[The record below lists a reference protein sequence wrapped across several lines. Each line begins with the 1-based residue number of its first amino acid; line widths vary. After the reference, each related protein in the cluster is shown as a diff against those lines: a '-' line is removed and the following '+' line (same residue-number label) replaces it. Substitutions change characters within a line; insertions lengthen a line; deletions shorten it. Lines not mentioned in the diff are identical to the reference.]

1 LRQRSAE
8 LFEADQLR
16 SGGNAYSA
24 KAEIDG
30 ADADFN
36 EAKAAHKVIVLH
48 HGCGA
53 PQAFP
58 PSPNLITVAQA
69 NQSRLTSAENASMLT
84 RRTIVAGC
92 GIAAAAPLVPAA
104 RAQVVRKPVHIIVG
118 FPAGGGT
125 DVIARI
131 LAERLRGAY
140 AATVIV
146 ENKPGGAARV
156 AIDAIKSAEPDGSEI
171 LFTPDFPI
179 TIYPHSFRSLSYDP
193 LRDLVPVAPVASGPL
208 TYNIGPAV
216 PDRVTSLAAF
226 VEWCKANPDKALYAT
241 TAAGGTP
248 HFIGVMFAAAAGL
261 KMTPVH
267 YRGGAPALQDLVGGH
282 VPASINPMSE
292 ALPLA
297 NSGRLR
303 ILAVS
308 STRRSQFVPDVPT
321 IRQAGYDVVVDTWL
335 GVFLP
340 AGALPEIVRAL
351 SAAIADAVKSPE
363 MVDSLAK
370 FGSEPRFQPPD
381 AFAATVKADTARW
394 GPVVKASGFVAE
406 E

>member
-1 LRQRSAE
+1 
-8 LFEADQLR
+8 
-16 SGGNAYSA
+16 
-24 KAEIDG
+24 
-30 ADADFN
+30 
-36 EAKAAHKVIVLH
+36 
-48 HGCGA
+48 
-53 PQAFP
+53 
-58 PSPNLITVAQA
+58 
-69 NQSRLTSAENASMLT
+69 MLT

-92 GIAAAAPLVPAA
+92 GMAAVAPLIPAA

-216 PDRVTSLAAF
+216 PDRVTTLATF
-226 VEWCKANPDKALYAT
+226 VEWCKANPDKSLYAT

-308 STRRSQFVPDVPT
+308 STRRSQFLPDVPT
-321 IRQAGYDVVVDTWL
+321 IREAGYDVVIDTWL

-340 AGALPEIVRAL
+340 ARAPPEIVRAL

-363 MVDSLAK
+363 MVDNLAK

-394 GPVVKASGFVAE
+394 GPVVKASGFVADE
-406 E
+406 